1 MWVFPKNRGTPKWM
15 IYNGKKNLVKWMI
28 WGYSLFLETPIYIYT
43 MDAQHLRF
51 YETVLSHVRVM
62 LITSLV
68 ET

>member
-1 MWVFPKNRGTPKWM
+1 MENPSKMDDLGVLPIFGNTH
-15 IYNGKKNLVKWMI
+15 
-28 WGYSLFLETPIYIYT
+28 IYIYT